1 MFLPSSGRK
10 NNYLKDVYIKCKD
23 LDGDNVTK
31 LDDDTKNYLVVLYKL
46 EIYISGEVK
55 KICSYDRYGWFPL
68 LLFKEELTKTEQL
81 CLDDK
86 DYLKKYMEHIK
97 HGQHQF

>member
-1 MFLPSSGRK
+1 MVSLF
-10 NNYLKDVYIKCKD
+10 
-23 LDGDNVTK
+23 
-31 LDDDTKNYLVVLYKL
+31 
-46 EIYISGEVK
+46 
-55 KICSYDRYGWFPL
+55 
-68 LLFKEELTKTEQL
+68 LFKEELTKTEQL